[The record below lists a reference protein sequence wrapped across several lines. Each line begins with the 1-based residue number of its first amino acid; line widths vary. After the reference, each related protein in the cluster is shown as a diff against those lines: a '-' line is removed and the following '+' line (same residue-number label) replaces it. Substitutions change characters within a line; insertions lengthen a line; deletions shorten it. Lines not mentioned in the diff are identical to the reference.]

1 MPEALTEHS
10 AEPKVQQSP
19 AVAQQQTPGARQKV
33 EQGGIYTLFRKAAAS
48 SGGLEP
54 PPEQF
59 SSMFTS
65 SEYSH
70 PINDAQ
76 KARVLLAMQ
85 RQYGNRYV
93 QRVLAASRAAQNSSQ
108 GEALI
113 QRKKTQGLTDNDN
126 TLAERIEAASS
137 GGSSLQRDVQSR
149 FEDGLGADLSN
160 VRVHTDSEADQ
171 LSRSVG
177 ATAFTTGQH
186 IFFRAEEYNP
196 SSQEGVHLLAH
207 EATHTVQ
214 QARGPVAG
222 VPTQDGVFISDPS
235 DSFEKQA
242 DQVADEIT
250 HTSVPR
256 TSIAQEVQS
265 ALPESSI
272 SASQAE
278 APFTVLRKPVT
289 TIQATPPTAAE
300 VASDYEADA
309 LDYFNTNME
318 VELRNA
324 SAIEGAAIGRRA
336 SHTAADMVRNTC
348 EPYERDQELDT
359 NIMNTV
365 FALAGGAS
373 SAARTFAGGTGSS
386 PSLTPSA
393 GGINLATRMV
403 NLGLNL
409 VQVWMPTLAGY
420 RTVGALKDAATRAM
434 GTEAEQAGETASPAF
449 QDYENEVMNALHNDW
464 QRSIDSVKSRIQSDQ
479 YPPTVAA
486 LARGFF
492 AVERSNYLN
501 KLRNDYG
508 ARSSH
513 AEAMVSAITNMLQ
526 PKLDILRDHLEAA
539 KTSRQRWQ
547 AAGAI
552 GAGIVGGAGIGAGI
566 GVWGFGVG
574 AIPGAIIGGAV
585 GGVIGIGAAIGIL
598 WD

>member
-10 AEPKVQQSP
+10 AEPKVQESP
-19 AVAQQQTPGARQKV
+19 AVAQQQTPSARRKA

-59 SSMFTS
+59 SSIFS
-65 SEYSH
+65 RPEYSH
-70 PINDAQ
+70 PINDGQ

-108 GEALI
+108 NEALI
-113 QRKKTQGLTDNDN
+113 QRKKTQDLADNDN
-126 TLAERIEAASS
+126 MLAGRIEAASS

-171 LSRSVG
+171 LSRYVG

-186 IFFRAEEYNP
+186 IFFRAGEYNP

-222 VPTQDGVFISDPS
+222 VPTQDGVYISDPS

-250 HTSVPR
+250 HTSISR
-256 TSIAQEVQS
+256 TSTAQEVQS
-265 ALPESSI
+265 ALPESLI

-278 APFTVLRKPVT
+278 IPFTVLRKPVT
-289 TIQATPPTAAE
+289 IQATPRTAAE

-309 LDYFNTNME
+309 LQFFSDNME
-318 VELRNA
+318 VELRIA
-324 SAIEGAAIGRRA
+324 TSVEGAAIGRRA

-373 SAARTFAGGTGSS
+373 SVSRTFAGGVPPGGSLS
-386 PSLTPSA
+386 PST
-393 GGINLATRMV
+393 GGINLATRIV

-420 RTVGALKDAATRAM
+420 RTVGELKDAATRAM
-434 GTEAEQAGETASPAF
+434 GREAEQAGETASPAF

-479 YPPTVAA
+479 YPETVAA

-552 GAGIVGGAGIGAGI
+552 GAGIAGGAGIGAAI
-566 GVWGFGVG
+566 GVWGFGVA